1 MSTRSR
7 SAPQRALAIA
17 VALAVALGAA
27 TGAEAGLV
35 SFREGQL
42 SIYVRDLAP
51 LSIPPAPPLESG
63 FVNATRVGDTL
74 VSLNVP
80 PGLFQA
86 QGLTAV
92 FDEPIGL
99 VTGVALTAANGQGS
113 FSASGGGAF
122 GGPMP
127 IDGTLTICGLG
138 SCPSPF
144 SFEVPLDVV
153 GVGGVYS
160 NDFGFF
166 ALTMEGA
173 PWSLGPVSIPT
184 DAQGGS
190 IQVSGSITLVAGPGS
205 DLEVELVTPIF
216 IETTDIPGF
225 EVVPAWAS
233 LHLVVPEPGS
243 ATLGLA
249 AIGSLLLVGRIRRRS

>member
-35 SFREGQL
+35 SFRDGQL
-42 SIYVRDLAP
+42 SIYVLDLAP
-51 LSIPPAPPLESG
+51 LSIPPAPLESG

-80 PGLFQA
+80 PGLFRA

-92 FDEPIGL
+92 FDEPIGI
-99 VTGVALTAANGQGS
+99 VEGVALTAANGQGS

-138 SCPSPF
+138 PCPSLF
-144 SFEVPLDVV
+144 SLEVPLDVV
-153 GVGGVYS
+153 GVGGVS
-160 NDFGFF
+160 FNDFGAFT
-166 ALTMEGA
+166 LTLEGA

-184 DAQGGS
+184 NAQGGS
-190 IQVSGSITLVAGPGS
+190 IQVSGSIALVAGPGS

-216 IETTDIPGF
+216 IETTGISGF

-243 ATLGLA
+243 ATLGLG